1 MTHSIRVIP
10 ILLALVLLVGCSGG
24 EPAAKAPAPAPAEEA
39 TADQDT
45 QEPTTEG
52 VPAIPAETAA
62 EKAALKAA
70 SAPEGRKWAAGNPD
84 GSVGAAQGDAYLG
97 GYVVTLNDGKTQYQ
111 ILVLGGKVVPFFGP
125 TGDLFIASPFQKGV
139 NPTIAPETGQ
149 QRAAVEAAKTSIA
162 STAPEATSGGIELYR
177 CYFGQQEIQ
186 QTQSFPNVSIFAV
199 KSLGLTY
206 AMGGT
211 ESR

>member
-1 MTHSIRVIP
+1 MTRSIRMIP
-10 ILLALVLLVGCSGG
+10 ILLALALLSGCSGG
-24 EPAAKAPAPAPAEEA
+24 EPVAQKSEPAPAQEA
-39 TADQDT
+39 PTEPDA
-45 QEPTTEG
+45 QEPASGG
-52 VPAIPAETAA
+52 VSAIPAETAA
-62 EKAALKAA
+62 EKAAVKAA
-70 SAPEGRKWAAGNPD
+70 SAPDGRKWAAGNPD
-84 GSVGAAQGDAYLG
+84 GSVGSAEGDAYLG

-139 NPTIAPETGQ
+139 NPTVAPETGQ
-149 QRAAVEAAKTSIA
+149 QRAAVEAAKASIA
-162 STAPEATSGGIELYR
+162 STAPGATRGGIELYR

-186 QTQSFPNVSIFAV
+186 QTQSYPNVSIYAD
-199 KSLGLTY
+199 KSLGITY